1 MAVGQDDLGNGRRWD
16 AGSFEV
22 LRKLSRRG
30 LVARAGARVDQD
42 HIGLATDHR
51 DSVHEL
57 ELFAGLSG
65 CVQGGFALGG
75 RRVRRHEEARWKEE
89 VAVAYDQSLEAA

>member
-1 MAVGQDDLGNGRRWD
+1 
-16 AGSFEV
+16 
-22 LRKLSRRG
+22 
-30 LVARAGARVDQD
+30 
-42 HIGLATDHR
+42 LAADHR

-89 VAVAYDQSLEAA
+89 MAVAYDQSLEAA